1 MTRLLRLSLTQLRR
15 DWRAGEL
22 RLLGLALVIAV
33 AGLTSVDFF
42 TDRVRQVTEI
52 QATELLAADLVIDSA
67 QPFKPAFIEQA
78 KALGLNTAL
87 TASFRSVVVHGEKL
101 ELSEVKA
108 TQAGYPLRGRLQV
121 ADALFAQEHHADTI
135 PAPGAVWLDPRLF
148 QKLALTVGE
157 EVGLGAATLVA
168 EKVLTREPGRG
179 GDMFNIAPRLLMN
192 LADLEATGLI
202 APGSRVS
209 YRLLLAGGDNAL
221 REFRALAEQQAEYEV
236 QGIRDARP
244 ELRIALDRSEQFLGL
259 AVLVSIALAGLAI
272 ALSAQRYAV
281 RRYDSCAVM
290 RCFGATPDLV
300 VRIHLVQL
308 LITALAGGALGCALG
323 YLGQTGL
330 SVLMRDLVARPLP
343 PPSPAPLVGG
353 MAVAA
358 LAVLGFA
365 MPQILRLK
373 RVSPMRV
380 LRRNLAPLPLNNLAI
395 YLAAGGCL
403 LLLAWWQADNEQ
415 LFLYGCVALALTGF
429 SAWLAAVL
437 ALRCL
442 HRLRARFGPATRF
455 GLSNVV
461 RRGGLSTAQVLA
473 ISLGVTLLTLLVLIR
488 TDLLANW
495 RDRLPADTPN
505 YFLINIQPQEVDAV
519 RQFLQERTRLS
530 AQVYPLIRARLLSIN
545 GNSVNPDDYEDESA
559 QRFLRRTFNLS
570 VAETLQG
577 DNRLEQGEWWHGD
590 GDAGG
595 LFSFETDFAETL
607 GIALGDRLE
616 FSIAG
621 ARVTGAVANTRWVDW
636 DTFNVN
642 FFVVAS
648 PATLDGFPTTY
659 ITSFYLPQESRPVL
673 NELIGNW
680 PSVTVFDVD
689 AIISQ
694 VRLVME
700 QVVRAVEFI
709 SGFTLLAGIIVLL
722 AALQTTHDERRYE
735 TALLSTLG
743 ARRGQVLA
751 GLLAEFAVLGL
762 IAGVI
767 AALNATVAEFLLAEY
782 VFRMDFSFTPLVWLA
797 TPLLCTAIII
807 GAGLAATRKALS
819 APPMLTLRS

>member
-1 MTRLLRLSLTQLRR
+1 M
-15 DWRAGEL
+15 
-22 RLLGLALVIAV
+22 
-33 AGLTSVDFF
+33 
-42 TDRVRQVTEI
+42 
-52 QATELLAADLVIDSA
+52 AA
-67 QPFKPAFIEQA
+67 
-78 KALGLNTAL
+78 
-87 TASFRSVVVHGEKL
+87 
-101 ELSEVKA
+101 
-108 TQAGYPLRGRLQV
+108 
-121 ADALFAQEHHADTI
+121 
-135 PAPGAVWLDPRLF
+135 
-148 QKLALTVGE
+148 
-157 EVGLGAATLVA
+157 
-168 EKVLTREPGRG
+168 
-179 GDMFNIAPRLLMN
+179 
-192 LADLEATGLI
+192 
-202 APGSRVS
+202 
-209 YRLLLAGGDNAL
+209 
-221 REFRALAEQQAEYEV
+221 
-236 QGIRDARP
+236 
-244 ELRIALDRSEQFLGL
+244 
-259 AVLVSIALAGLAI
+259 
-272 ALSAQRYAV
+272 
-281 RRYDSCAVM
+281 
-290 RCFGATPDLV
+290 
-300 VRIHLVQL
+300 
-308 LITALAGGALGCALG
+308 
-323 YLGQTGL
+323 
-330 SVLMRDLVARPLP
+330 
-343 PPSPAPLVGG
+343 
-353 MAVAA
+353 AA

-373 RVSPMRV
+373 QVSPMRV

-415 LFLYGCVALALTGF
+415 LFLYGCIALALTGF

-442 HRLRARFGPATRF
+442 HGLRGRFGPATCF
-455 GLSNVV
+455 GLSNIV
-461 RRGGLSTAQVLA
+461 RRGGLSTAQILA
-473 ISLGVTLLTLLVLIR
+473 ISLGVMLLVLLVLIR

-495 RDRLPADTPN
+495 RDRLPDDTPN

-519 RQFLQERTRLS
+519 RQFLQERTHLS

-545 GNSVNPDDYEDESA
+545 GKSVNPDDYEDERA

-570 VAETLQG
+570 VAETLQS
-577 DNRLEQGEWWHGD
+577 DNRLEQGEWWD
-590 GDAGG
+590 GGSGG

-616 FSIAG
+616 FNIAG
-621 ARVTGAVANTRWVDW
+621 ARVNGAVANTRWVDW

-642 FFVVAS
+642 FFVVAN

-659 ITSFYLPQESRPVL
+659 ITSFYLPRESRPVL

-689 AIISQ
+689 AILSQ

-722 AALQTTHDERRYE
+722 AALQTTHDERRHE

-751 GLLAEFAVLGL
+751 GLLAEFTVLGL

-782 VFRMDFSFTPLVWLA
+782 VFRMDFSFTPLVWLV

-807 GAGLAATRKALS
+807 GAGLAGTRKVLS
-819 APPMLTLRS
+819 APPMLTLRG